1 MFNIFKKKDKGRY
14 PRTFAKRLTW
24 RIMIT
29 LFIVMSIVSLII
41 YGISQVT
48 VLVQAYTL
56 SNRILA
62 AKCLRVEQVLS
73 EVYVASVNTVPD
85 IENTLNRPDRI
96 AQVMKRIV
104 ELNPNIRSCGISF
117 RENYYPQ
124 KGARFCPYAVR
135 SDSDSVIVMST
146 TGESGQDYLKAE
158 WFTHAMKAPDGFW
171 SKPFFAGKEHETPLV
186 AYLLPIRDSNG
197 STVAVL
203 GVDVSLE
210 KLAKENLKENL
221 YRAENN
227 KDSRRHNDEEPDKD
241 YDKATKWDAQYEMYF
256 FIIGPDGTF
265 LMHPD
270 YKRIGHENFYTYADA
285 TPDTL
290 DNHLGHIMR
299 TQVRGHISELDG
311 EDMTIENEKVLVS
324 YQPLA
329 HTPWTMA
336 LVVPQLFVDV
346 ISYLLAGG
354 MLFFLFIGLVV
365 VFFAGRR
372 GIKKASEPLRKLAAS
387 ADEVAKGNFNTPL
400 PDIHSRDEIHLVRD
414 SFANMQQSLVSYMN
428 ELRETTAQKASM
440 ESELKIAHDIQMSM
454 LPKTFPPYPERDD
467 LSIFG
472 SLTPAKAVGGDLFDF
487 YIRDEKLFFCIGDV
501 SGKGVPASLY
511 MAVTR
516 SLFRN
521 VSAHVAEPELIVS
534 ALNNA
539 QSEGNDSN
547 MFVTIFIGVLELST
561 GLLRYCN
568 AGHDSPLLI
577 GRSVGTLPCDSNLP
591 IGIISGYEFKQQ
603 EVLIDP
609 MTTIFLFTD
618 GLTEAENSS
627 HAQFGDSRIS
637 RLANDLLSLRQH
649 QPDSL
654 IAKMTE
660 AVHQF
665 VGNAEQ
671 SDDLTMLAIQFKGTA
686 L

>member
-1 MFNIFKKKDKGRY
+1 
-14 PRTFAKRLTW
+14 
-24 RIMIT
+24 
-29 LFIVMSIVSLII
+29 MS
-41 YGISQVT
+41 
-48 VLVQAYTL
+48 
-56 SNRILA
+56 
-62 AKCLRVEQVLS
+62 
-73 EVYVASVNTVPD
+73 
-85 IENTLNRPDRI
+85 
-96 AQVMKRIV
+96 
-104 ELNPNIRSCGISF
+104 
-117 RENYYPQ
+117 
-124 KGARFCPYAVR
+124 VR
-135 SDSDSVIVMST
+135 QI
-146 TGESGQDYLKAE
+146 
-158 WFTHAMKAPDGFW
+158 
-171 SKPFFAGKEHETPLV
+171 
-186 AYLLPIRDSNG
+186 
-197 STVAVL
+197 
-203 GVDVSLE
+203 E

-591 IGIISGYEFKQQ
+591 IGIISGYKFKQQ